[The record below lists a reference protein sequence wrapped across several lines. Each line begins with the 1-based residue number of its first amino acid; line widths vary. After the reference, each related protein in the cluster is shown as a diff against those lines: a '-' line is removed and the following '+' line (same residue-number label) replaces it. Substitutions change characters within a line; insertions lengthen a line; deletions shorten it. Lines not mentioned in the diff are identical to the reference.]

1 MNEWVKN
8 IAFIQETKET
18 ECRCETDQC
27 LTNQIWMEKGHVTRD
42 AGNDGSLTLRGT
54 RWGVSYVETTTGW
67 VHGWRG
73 RQRRVP
79 VVSEW
84 RDRCRWD
91 RGPIASWREL
101 RSVVHWRT
109 DGLQLLW
116 SFGACGWVL
125 LKPWGT
131 KDTVGSKPNAWS
143 MTELDCGHQLH
154 HMSPGVV

>member
-1 MNEWVKN
+1 MSELRTLHSFKRLRRPSAVVRLINAWPIRYEWRKGTWPGT
-8 IAFIQETKET
+8 QGT
-18 ECRCETDQC
+18 
-27 LTNQIWMEKGHVTRD
+27 MEAWLYG
-42 AGNDGSLTLRGT
+42 GT
-54 RWGVSYVETTTGW
+54 RWGASYVETTTGW
-67 VHGWRG
+67 VHEWRG
-73 RQRRVP
+73 GQRRVP
-79 VVSEW
+79 VVLEW

-116 SFGACGWVL
+116 SSGVCGWVL